1 MKKKYLQKLLIIAVP
16 IMLSNVISQI
26 QMIIDR
32 IFLGQMNT
40 LYMSALGN
48 VTYCC
53 HQYLRN
59 FLFPL
64 FVWGVVAATHALAEM
79 PSFLIGPSTNKGVW
93 GQYK

>member
-1 MKKKYLQKLLIIAVP
+1 MHAVGAYSSLFGSLLLLFFVFHGALAIIP
-16 IMLSNVISQI
+16 H
-26 QMIIDR
+26 QM
-32 IFLGQMNT
+32 FYVAL
-40 LYMSALGN
+40 SALGN
-48 VTYCC
+48 VTYFC